1 MIPAARNDLAV
12 TGLGCISGFG
22 VGTAAFER
30 GLFGGQRA
38 YGPVRAFD
46 TSAARSHTAGYID
59 SFDPTAFI
67 PPARLR
73 RIDRVGQLSIAS
85 CRLALEDA
93 DLLGSALVEGRDI
106 GIALGSATA
115 GLHTLVDYLDRLN
128 DQGPAGASAL
138 DFSNT
143 VGNAAASLC
152 GIELGLR
159 GPNVT
164 LNNKEAS
171 ALAAVA
177 YAASQLESGPARA
190 LVTGGVDD
198 LEHTFFAVHAEFGVL
213 ANDDGEGEAS
223 RPFDRRRNGFVM
235 GSGAFLIVLE
245 TTASARARGAAAHG
259 ELAAIAATSAPAR
272 LNEWPREPGD
282 LARCMRVALD
292 RANRDP
298 RDVAAV
304 FASANSTTVL
314 DRTEAAALAEVFGES
329 TVPVTALKGALGEC
343 GAIGAAGLMA
353 AIACLR
359 DGIIPPTAGFEQPDP
374 DCHVNVSSQ
383 PRHVI
388 PRPNQVV
395 LVNSFAS
402 GGASYSAVIRA

>member
-1 MIPAARNDLAV
+1 MTPLAI
-12 TGLGCISGFG
+12 TGMSAITGFG
-22 VGTAAFER
+22 IGSASLGDGLRSGRTTIAPVGFATSGSHAQLA
-30 GLFGGQRA
+30 GQIR
-38 YGPVRAFD
+38 D
-46 TSAARSHTAGYID
+46 
-59 SFDPTAFI
+59 FDPAPFI
-67 PPARLR
+67 APGRLR
-73 RIDRVGQLSIAS
+73 RIDRVGRLSIA
-85 CRLALEDA
+85 CCKLAMESAGLTDPGSIGA
-93 DLLGSALVEGRDI
+93 DRVGV
-106 GIALGSATA
+106 ALGSYTS
-115 GLHTLVDYLDRLN
+115 GIHSLVDYLDRLIE
-128 DQGPAGASAL
+128 QGPTGGSAL

-343 GAIGAAGLMA
+343 GAIGAAGLIA
-353 AIACLR
+353 AIDCLR

-383 PRHVI
+383 PRRVV